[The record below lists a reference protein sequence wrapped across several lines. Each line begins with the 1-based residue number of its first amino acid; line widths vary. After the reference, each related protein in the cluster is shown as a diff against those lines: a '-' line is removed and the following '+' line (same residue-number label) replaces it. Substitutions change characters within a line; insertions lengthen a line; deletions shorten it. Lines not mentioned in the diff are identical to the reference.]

1 MPYYR
6 IVIWTKRKKLP
17 FKGIRLMGEHNIN
30 AVYNSVLGKAR
41 QIYQNDFIDVEVQ
54 LLSKLCAAVKKYETK
69 KVGNG
74 K

>member
-30 AVYNSVLGKAR
+30 AVYQAVAGKAK
-41 QIYQNDFIDVEVQ
+41 QIYKTDFIDVEVQ
-54 LLSKLCAAVKKYETK
+54 LLSKLCSAVKKFELMK
-69 KVGNG
+69 N
-74 K
+74 